1 MFTQK
6 FHKSLRWKL
15 ALGYSPILVG
25 ACCLGMLLGP
35 LPVFAQEPQQEP
47 PTTQT
52 PDNGKPKQDVPAEAG
67 GPGES
72 ASPYSIPKKREDGV
86 PAPPPPVT
94 PKKVEGL
101 PDYSLKVNV
110 PLVNV
115 DVLVTSKSGQFIP
128 GLRKENF
135 RVLEDG
141 VPQAVSNFNV
151 SQAPITAVLLTEFA
165 STHYVFLIQALQ
177 ASYAFVNTLKKDD
190 WVAVAYYDMQP
201 HILVDF
207 TQDKKAVYGALNQLR
222 IPGFAETNLFDALYD
237 TLDRLDRVEG
247 KKYIVLVTTGVDTFS
262 KLTLDKIMK
271 KIKDAKDVTIFP
283 VSVGFILREY
293 YESHGGA
300 APHGMGIPVGQMDY
314 LQADNDN
321 YHDPEREEGDAEQP
335 ERDAE
340 AELET
345 RPGLNELVDRYSAP
359 AVQYETQQVGLIT
372 GPRLSDCGYCMAPT
386 SSFIREMKIPVSGD
400 VECIGFHKDRLL
412 EYEHAARMSLAG
424 LGIRR
429 TRKQIN
435 AYVDKIAKPELLNIS
450 DVAKDRKWTIYQI
463 GDLRFAPYRTK
474 HHYRGQVTHYR
485 DNGRWF
491 RAKEDEYGT
500 PYGPKSKGSDDA
512 AWVPRHPRTSESSVV
527 MLSPA
532 ALAKQWAN
540 EDKPLPCP
548 LPTDEALEDSRRKL
562 EANGKPANDNQHHD
576 GLPYDMESADE
587 LQFGYAFGTKY
598 PETSDPEPFD
608 DVVERKS
615 LLAALNA
622 RLSPQARRVAPM
634 VVLTDETEMLAQTY
648 EEVGV
653 ALHAGRRNASV
664 STLKRH
670 GKLALANAAAE
681 INMIRQELAA

>member
-1 MFTQK
+1 MTTELEALEQSTAESPAQHTFKDKLSIWVGNEKILDFTFK
-6 FHKSLRWKL
+6 EPANLDAWVPKPGKRYRNKWRDVVEPDL
-15 ALGYSPILVG
+15 AEEAWRNRFRIERY
-25 ACCLGMLLGP
+25 
-35 LPVFAQEPQQEP
+35 
-47 PTTQT
+47 
-52 PDNGKPKQDVPAEAG
+52 NAEFPENENPEHTLWQRG
-67 GPGES
+67 S
-72 ASPYSIPKKREDGV
+72 RNASPTR
-86 PAPPPPVT
+86 
-94 PKKVEGL
+94 
-101 PDYSLKVNV
+101 
-110 PLVNV
+110 
-115 DVLVTSKSGQFIP
+115 
-128 GLRKENF
+128 
-135 RVLEDG
+135 
-141 VPQAVSNFNV
+141 
-151 SQAPITAVLLTEFA
+151 
-165 STHYVFLIQALQ
+165 
-177 ASYAFVNTLKKDD
+177 KKD
-190 WVAVAYYDMQP
+190 AGQ
-201 HILVDF
+201 
-207 TQDKKAVYGALNQLR
+207 LNAFWDYREL
-222 IPGFAETNLFDALYD
+222 NKS
-237 TLDRLDRVEG
+237 VEP
-247 KKYIVLVTTGVDTFS
+247 LQS
-262 KLTLDKIMK
+262 N
-271 KIKDAKDVTIFP
+271 
-283 VSVGFILREY
+283 
-293 YESHGGA
+293 
-300 APHGMGIPVGQMDY
+300 Y

-321 YHDPEREEGDAEQP
+321 YDDPEREEGDAEQP

-681 INMIRQELAA
+681 INKIRQELAA

>member
-1 MFTQK
+1 MKREELANAPRNLLAFALQLAHSPRRDTRAQATKQSNQPASTRLTAGASLSLWQGNLSTASTRHDDSRPANRDSGVGDSISPSLTCQRQRDAFSFFIFNFRNADSNMTTELEALEQSTAESPEQHTFKDKLSIWVGNEKILDFTFK
-6 FHKSLRWKL
+6 EPANLDAWVPKPGKRYRNKWRDVVEPDL
-15 ALGYSPILVG
+15 AEEAWRNRFRIERY
-25 ACCLGMLLGP
+25 
-35 LPVFAQEPQQEP
+35 
-47 PTTQT
+47 
-52 PDNGKPKQDVPAEAG
+52 NAEFPENENPEHTLWSRG
-67 GPGES
+67 S
-72 ASPYSIPKKREDGV
+72 RNASPTR
-86 PAPPPPVT
+86 
-94 PKKVEGL
+94 
-101 PDYSLKVNV
+101 
-110 PLVNV
+110 
-115 DVLVTSKSGQFIP
+115 
-128 GLRKENF
+128 
-135 RVLEDG
+135 
-141 VPQAVSNFNV
+141 
-151 SQAPITAVLLTEFA
+151 
-165 STHYVFLIQALQ
+165 
-177 ASYAFVNTLKKDD
+177 KKD
-190 WVAVAYYDMQP
+190 AGQ
-201 HILVDF
+201 
-207 TQDKKAVYGALNQLR
+207 LNAFWDYREL
-222 IPGFAETNLFDALYD
+222 NKS
-237 TLDRLDRVEG
+237 VEP
-247 KKYIVLVTTGVDTFS
+247 LQS
-262 KLTLDKIMK
+262 N
-271 KIKDAKDVTIFP
+271 
-283 VSVGFILREY
+283 
-293 YESHGGA
+293 
-300 APHGMGIPVGQMDY
+300 Y

-321 YHDPEREEGDAEQP
+321 YDDPEREEGDAEQP

-345 RPGLNELVDRYSAP
+345 RPGLNELVDLYSAP

-634 VVLTDETEMLAQTY
+634 VVVTDETEMLAQTY

-681 INMIRQELAA
+681 INKIRQELAA